1 MKSMIILK
9 IAITGKLP
17 GIWNIWKNPED
28 IVKWYKGH
36 TDWNTIQASN
46 AFKVG
51 DSFSYTMIGKDE
63 KSSFTL
69 KGCYTEITD
78 HKRISYL
85 MENKRKVETTFNQL
99 KDKVIIIQKI
109 DLDKLNSKESQSL
122 WWQTI
127 LSNFKKHAENEYY
140 D

>member
-1 MKSMIILK
+1 
-9 IAITGKLP
+9 
-17 GIWNIWKNPED
+17 
-28 IVKWYKGH
+28 
-36 TDWNTIQASN
+36 
-46 AFKVG
+46 
-51 DSFSYTMIGKDE
+51 
-63 KSSFTL
+63 
-69 KGCYTEITD
+69 
-78 HKRISYL
+78 

-127 LSNFKKHAENEYY
+127 LSNFKKHAENQYY